1 MMHTMRHLKLAGLVC
16 AALLSACNYDKNAVQ
31 EITVPTPPGSNIKFF
46 NFGVN
51 APGVNFYA
59 NDQKLTAISSTTG
72 AESTT
77 GTVFGGVGS
86 GGFYNGVNPGTYNF
100 TGKISAATDKDLVIS
115 NVNTAVADGKYY
127 SYYVS
132 GLYNTTSKTADA
144 FIVEDVLP
152 ETDSY
157 PNAYVRFVNAIY
169 NSNPQQLTVKSTTT
183 PVVTTTI
190 GSAVAYKNAGAFVAI
205 PGGVYDISTREAGA
219 STDAITRTAVSF
231 NAGRVYTISS
241 RGSMTLTDAT
251 NKPFLD
257 NTANR

>member
-1 MMHTMRHLKLAGLVC
+1 MMQTMRHLKLAGLVC
-16 AALLSACNYDKNAVQ
+16 AALLSACDYEKNAVQ
-31 EITVPTPPGSNIKFF
+31 DITVPTPPTAGVKFF

-72 AESTT
+72 AESTN
-77 GTVFGGVGS
+77 GTTFGNVGS
-86 GGFYNGVNPGTYNF
+86 GGFYNGVNPGTYTF
-100 TGKISAATDKDLVIS
+100 TGKIAAATDKDLAIS
-115 NVNTAVADGKYY
+115 NLSSQVADGKYY
-127 SYYVS
+127 SYYIS

-169 NSNPQQLTVKSTTT
+169 NSNPQQLSVKST
-183 PVVTTTI
+183 VSGAVTTI

-219 STDAITRTAVSF
+219 SADAITRTAVSF

-251 NKPFLD
+251 NRPFLD

>member
-1 MMHTMRHLKLAGLVC
+1 MTNMKRHLKLAGVVC
-16 AALLSACNYDKNAVQ
+16 AALLSACNYDKNQVQ
-31 EITVPTPPGSNIKFF
+31 DITGALPGASIKFF

-59 NDQKLTAISSTTG
+59 NDQKMTAISSTTG

-77 GTVFGGVGS
+77 GTAFGGVGS
-86 GGFYNGVNPGTYNF
+86 GGFYNGVAPGAYNF
-100 TGKISAATDKDLVIS
+100 SGKIAAATDKDLAITT
-115 NVNTAVADGKYY
+115 VNSTVADGHFY

-132 GLYNTTSKTADA
+132 GLYNTTSKSADA

-152 ETDSY
+152 PTDSY
-157 PNAYVRFVNAIY
+157 PLAYVRFVNAIY
-169 NSNPQQLTVKSTTT
+169 NSNPQVLSVKST
-183 PVVTTTI
+183 VSGAVTAI
-190 GSAVAYKNAGAFVAI
+190 GAAVAYKNAGAFVSI

-219 STDAITRTAVSF
+219 SADAITRTAVSF
-231 NAGRVYTISS
+231 TAGRVYTISS

-251 NKPFLD
+251 NRPFLD